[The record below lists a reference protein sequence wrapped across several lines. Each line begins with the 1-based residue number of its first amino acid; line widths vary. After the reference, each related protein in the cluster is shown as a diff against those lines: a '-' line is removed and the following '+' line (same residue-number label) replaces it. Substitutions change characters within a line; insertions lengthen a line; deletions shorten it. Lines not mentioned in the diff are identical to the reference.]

1 MSARTLTRRF
11 KDETGQSP
19 MQWVSGVRLRHAQ
32 ELLET
37 TDHTVDRIAA
47 QTGFAT
53 TSNFRS
59 QFGQVLG
66 VTPGA
71 YRKVFRPQVTAA

>member
-1 MSARTLTRRF
+1 MRCAHGLVRS
-11 KDETGQSP
+11 
-19 MQWVSGVRLRHAQ
+19 WVSGVRIRHAQ
-32 ELLET
+32 DVLET

-47 QTGFAT
+47 QTGFPT

-59 QFGQVLG
+59 QFTQLLG

-71 YRKVFRPQVTAA
+71 YRKVFRPQASRTGA

>member
-1 MSARTLTRRF
+1 
-11 KDETGQSP
+11 
-19 MQWVSGVRLRHAQ
+19 MQWVSGVRIRHAQ

-47 QTGFAT
+47 QTGVPT
-53 TSNFRS
+53 SSNFRS
-59 QFGQVLG
+59 RFGEVFG

-71 YRKVFRPQVTAA
+71 YRKVFRPQASKA

>member
-1 MSARTLTRRF
+1 M
-11 KDETGQSP
+11 DETGQRP
-19 MQWVSGVRLRHAQ
+19 MHWVAGVRVRQAQ

-47 QTGFAT
+47 QTGFPT

-59 QFGQVLG
+59 QFGQVVG

-71 YRKVFRPQVTAA
+71 YRKVFRPGTPRSAH